1 MGCDL
6 PDGSL
11 RFLTLVFYLI
21 ATIWLVYTIYCD
33 GIKVFWSS
41 CNDRNQRQR
50 ASWLKSCRNRVFAW
64 LTTSRSPAVSG
75 RKSKEYGMRKRER
88 ERWKVVEWGREGN
101 QTRAHKTFL
110 EGFFFCVG
118 RERDLNRTAAQV
130 CWGKVYCPEAA
141 HLRLRSGGQSEP
153 VSPRGHVP
161 NRPPNLSLRLVEE
174 YTFHQF
180 RKQSSSRP
188 TW

>member
-1 MGCDL
+1 MESKSFEVAVMIVISGSVRV
-6 PDGSL
+6 GWKVAETESL
-11 RFLTLVFYLI
+11 RDSRRRAPLQFLEE
-21 ATIWLVYTIYCD
+21 
-33 GIKVFWSS
+33 
-41 CNDRNQRQR
+41 NQKNME
-50 ASWLKSCRNRVFAW
+50 W
-64 LTTSRSPAVSG
+64 
-75 RKSKEYGMRKRER
+75 ERER
-88 ERWKVVEWGREGN
+88 EGEMKSSGMGERRQSDARTQNFLGR
-101 QTRAHKTFL
+101 
-110 EGFFFCVG
+110 FFFRVG